1 MNISTDDF
9 LITSF
14 IELFLLLVAICIFI
28 RCLFPALI
36 YSAKKGWICKKW
48 ALNCSDRVVCSSFVS
63 VFFILSVSISFWAS
77 DYSCQKNSCYIDVPM
92 VEQENNL
99 CGAASLTMVFKYW
112 GKNISQYSVSD
123 KIFNQS
129 HKGILSNDLKS
140 FSEKMGF
147 LAFIYKSEIN
157 NIKENIKKG
166 RPLIAAIRSQAPSG
180 FHYVVIVG
188 FDEELALIFVND
200 PYLGKMKSMNVQDF
214 SEKWKEANYWTL
226 LLLPKGD

>member
-1 MNISTDDF
+1 MNIS
-9 LITSF
+9 
-14 IELFLLLVAICIFI
+14 
-28 RCLFPALI
+28 
-36 YSAKKGWICKKW
+36 KGWICKQET
-48 ALNCSDRVVCSSFVS
+48 ANCSDRIVCISFVA
-63 VFFILSVSISFWAS
+63 VFLILSVSRNFWAS
-77 DYSCQKNSCYIDVPM
+77 DYSCQKNSCYIDVPI

-99 CGAASLTMVFKYW
+99 CGAASLAMVFKYW

-123 KIFNQS
+123 KIFDPF

-147 LAFIYKSEIN
+147 LAFIYQGEIN

-200 PYLGKMKSMNVQDF
+200 PYLGKMNRMSVQDF
-214 SEKWKEANYWTL
+214 SERWKGADYWTL

>member
-1 MNISTDDF
+1 MNISTDYS
-9 LITSF
+9 LIIIF
-14 IELFLLLVAICIFI
+14 GELFFI
-28 RCLFPALI
+28 TTALCVFMRCLFPGFI
-36 YSAKKGWICKKW
+36 SYAKKCWNCKKW
-48 ALNCSDRVVCSSFVS
+48 ALNCSDRVVYFQFI
-63 VFFILSVSISFWAS
+63 FFFFFLCVPLGAWAS
-77 DYSCQKNSCYIDVPM
+77 DYSCQKNSYYIDIPV
-92 VEQENNL
+92 VKQENNF

-123 KIFNQS
+123 KIFDQS

-140 FSEKMGF
+140 FSEDTGF
-147 LAFIYKSEIN
+147 LAFVYKGEIN

-200 PYLGKMKSMNVQDF
+200 PYLGKMKRMNIKDF
-214 SEKWKEANYWTL
+214 SERWKETNYWTL
-226 LLLPKGD
+226 LLLPEGD